1 MLPILDLSAMLPNIR
16 MRYDKY
22 SDFFFIF
29 YHTKLFETPFHYQV
43 TVLGQHNDRKL
54 VYTRATHSDLES
66 SSLNVS
72 RQDCFHLTLDQAL
85 NFLRFKNRHCE
96 PDKFLD
102 FVVEINKSE
111 AAVENV
117 RVESDS

>member
-1 MLPILDLSAMLPNIR
+1 M
-16 MRYDKY
+16 
-22 SDFFFIF
+22 
-29 YHTKLFETPFHYQV
+29 E
-43 TVLGQHNDRKL
+43 GQHNCRSLK
-54 VYTRATHSDLES
+54 YSRATHSDLES

-102 FVVEINKSE
+102 FDVEIGKCQTSNAQESKD
-111 AAVENV
+111 
-117 RVESDS
+117 ESDS

>member
-1 MLPILDLSAMLPNIR
+1 MVV
-16 MRYDKY
+16 
-22 SDFFFIF
+22 
-29 YHTKLFETPFHYQV
+29 E
-43 TVLGQHNDRKL
+43 GQHNSRSLK
-54 VYTRATHSDLES
+54 YARATHSDLES

-102 FVVEINKSE
+102 FDVEISKNQT
-111 AAVENV
+111 VNLQ
-117 RVESDS
+117 DSKDDTE